1 MKLVLISI
9 FMIFTNAMSSDLL
22 DTIADLELKKRDLS
36 ILKSEIS
43 ANFEYAQGHQETS
56 ESTAHL
62 SDIENLVQKQEALL
76 DTFSVLEE
84 KLDLIEL
91 KAKFLDLKDIRLESQ
106 HFVNRTMKLQKT
118 IDNISHSKNLKKYLD
133 FFIQEKFDQAAIIK
147 SVLNFKDLSI
157 CKNFELESE
166 LVKKDKIVQEKRLLT
181 IKQISLEVDKEIELI
196 QGIFKSLYRLHSL
209 SQALR
214 HTYALNVK

>member
-1 MKLVLISI
+1 M
-9 FMIFTNAMSSDLL
+9 FMILTNAMSSDLL

-56 ESTAHL
+56 ESIAHL

-106 HFVNRTMKLQKT
+106 KFVNRTMKLQKT

-133 FFIQEKFDQAAIIK
+133 FFIQEKFEQAAIIK

-157 CKNFELESE
+157 CKTFERDSE
-166 LVKKDKIVQEKRLLT
+166 LVKKDRIVQEKRLLT

-214 HTYALNVK
+214 HSYALNVK